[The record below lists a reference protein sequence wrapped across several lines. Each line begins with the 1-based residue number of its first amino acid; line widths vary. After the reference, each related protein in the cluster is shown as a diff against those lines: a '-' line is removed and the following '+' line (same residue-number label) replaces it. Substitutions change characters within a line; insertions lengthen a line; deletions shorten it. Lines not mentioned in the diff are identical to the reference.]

1 LTNPPLCDIIPIER
15 EVKNMYRVYAHSI
28 ATGKVKNTVC
38 GIAGLNALER
48 SPLWKIIAIEH
59 LTN

>member
-1 LTNPPLCDIIPIER
+1 
-15 EVKNMYRVYAHSI
+15 MYRVYARSV

-48 SPLWKIIAIEH
+48 SPLWEIIAIEH

>member
-1 LTNPPLCDIIPIER
+1 
-15 EVKNMYRVYAHSI
+15 MYRVYARSVT
-28 ATGKVKNTVC
+28 TGKIKNTVR

>member
-1 LTNPPLCDIIPIER
+1 
-15 EVKNMYRVYAHSI
+15 MYRVYARSV

-38 GIAGLNALER
+38 GIAGLNALDR
-48 SPLWKIIAIEH
+48 SPLCKIIAIEH

>member
-1 LTNPPLCDIIPIER
+1 
-15 EVKNMYRVYAHSI
+15 MYRVYARSVT
-28 ATGKVKNTVC
+28 TGKVKNTVC

-48 SPLWKIIAIEH
+48 SPFWKIIAIEH

>member
-1 LTNPPLCDIIPIER
+1 
-15 EVKNMYRVYAHSI
+15 MYRVYARSI
-28 ATGKVKNTVC
+28 LTGNVKSTIC

-48 SPLWKIIAIEH
+48 SPFWEIIAIEH